1 MRELGQTTTG
11 TETELHHIVQ
21 QLEAALTGIDRLELT
36 VIGAQL
42 SQVIDDMKTLTDP
55 CLDMSSSS

>member
-1 MRELGQTTTG
+1 MRELGQTTAG
-11 TETELHHIVQ
+11 AETELHHIVQ

-42 SQVIDDMKTLTDP
+42 SQVIDDVKILAIPDP
-55 CLDMSSSS
+55 IRVRRP

>member
-1 MRELGQTTTG
+1 MREPGQTNAE

-21 QLEAALTGIDRLELT
+21 QLEAALTCIDRLELT

-42 SQVIDDMKTLTDP
+42 SQVIDDMKTLADL
-55 CLDMSSSS
+55 CLDFSRSA